1 MCQDESL
8 FLFTIPLCEMQPFT
22 AYKDLE
28 RRIKGLEQESQSLI
42 KRSKV
47 HRARVKHLEAKEES
61 LEYANNALKVLLTQK
76 DEETKKVEE
85 KVLSEY

>member
-1 MCQDESL
+1 
-8 FLFTIPLCEMQPFT
+8 MQPFT

-28 RRIKGLEQESQSLI
+28 KRIKGLEQEAQSLI
-42 KRSKV
+42 KRLKV

-61 LEYANNALKVLLTQK
+61 LEYANTALKVLLTQK